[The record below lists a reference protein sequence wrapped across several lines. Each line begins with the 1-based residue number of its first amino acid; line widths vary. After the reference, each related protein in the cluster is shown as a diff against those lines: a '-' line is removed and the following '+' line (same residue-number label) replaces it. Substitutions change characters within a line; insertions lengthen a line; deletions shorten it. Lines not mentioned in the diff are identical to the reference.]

1 MFRMVIAVLVAL
13 LAVGCGGGEDG
24 GGMSTTFTTSTSTAS
39 TTTTT
44 APASPST
51 PVIVLGSGANAAPQP
66 AGRIQPGELFNKSP
80 EAAANFRLWI
90 EYEMPPSY
98 WNKYATSKVVADQLL
113 TDGKAVC
120 IMLSGGRQH
129 ETTVTVMQDLR
140 FGHNKTE
147 AEAIHMAAVQAL
159 CPHLM
164 GGLPTTFDRNV
175 EAAFGQLQSYQM
187 ADGSLLSRFDV
198 GWAGKFSCHYLE
210 SGAVPASLKQW
221 LRQYAGRVRV
231 ADPRVGERVLEQVVR
246 AAVGQLC
253 IPQMGKVQWS

>member
-1 MFRMVIAVLVAL
+1 MVIAVLVAL
-13 LAVGCGGGEDG
+13 LAVGCGGGGEDG
-24 GGMSTTFTTSTSTAS
+24 GTSTTPTTFTTTSTTSTA
-39 TTTTT
+39 TTT
-44 APASPST
+44 APASTST

-66 AGRIQPGELFNKSP
+66 ARRIEPGELFNNSP

-90 EYEMPPSY
+90 EYETPPSY

-113 TDGKAVC
+113 IDGKAVC
-120 IMLSGGRQH
+120 IMLFEGRQH

-175 EAAFGQLQSYQM
+175 EAAFGQLQSYRM
-187 ADGSLLSRFDV
+187 GDGSLLSRFDV

-210 SGAVPASLKQW
+210 SGGVPASLKQW
-221 LRQYAGRVRV
+221 LRQYAARVRV
-231 ADPRVGERVLEQVVR
+231 ADPRVSERVLEEVVR